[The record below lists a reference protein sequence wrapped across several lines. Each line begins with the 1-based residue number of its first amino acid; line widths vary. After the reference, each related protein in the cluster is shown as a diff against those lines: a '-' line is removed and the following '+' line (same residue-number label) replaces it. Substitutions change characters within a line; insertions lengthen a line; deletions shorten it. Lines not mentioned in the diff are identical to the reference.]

1 MANFNKCV
9 LRSVPFFHAN
19 YCASSK
25 FPKENKKYVPKA
37 SWQHIVKRII
47 INSRLSQF
55 LRGIFYRSFSVSIE
69 ARAKRTHNNNNN
81 KPILFVNYLSRGQ
94 LFWRLIRHQIT
105 SRHII
110 LLLSSFFPLPNILQR
125 LFTFHI
131 LISQIIAADTDVIC
145 SISIFFFSLAHNSQL
160 AKW

>member
-1 MANFNKCV
+1 MRLKKCPIFPCKL
-9 LRSVPFFHAN
+9 LRIIEI
-19 YCASSK
+19 SK
-25 FPKENKKYVPKA
+25 GEKKYVPKA

-69 ARAKRTHNNNNN
+69 ARAKRTHNNNN

-145 SISIFFFSLAHNSQL
+145 SISIFFFSFSHNSQL